1 MSSEHFFSHQLII
14 LQFFWAVE
22 DYILHQ
28 LSQRATKWSYY
39 STNYDK
45 IDSQLLM

>member
-14 LQFFWAVE
+14 LQFFWAV